1 MLNVSKILLMNAGS
15 SSVKWKLFKLEN
27 EEVVAK
33 GEVERIA
40 LPNSNFEIKYGKE
53 VYQENID
60 NLQYEAA
67 AKLIIDKII
76 ELKIAELEEIKAV
89 GHRIVAG
96 GEEFT
101 QATEMTSDNIAKL
114 EELEDFAPL
123 HNPMEVKYIKLMQN
137 VMPNTPQYAV
147 FDSKFFLDIPEHN
160 AIYSLPYSITKEYKI
175 RRYGEHGISHTYLT
189 KEAAKMLN
197 KPVDKLKLVTLH
209 LGSGSSL
216 AAIKDGKAYD
226 TSMGFTPLTGV
237 TMGTRAGDLD
247 PALVPY
253 LMKKLNLNAEEV
265 VELFN
270 EKSGLLGV
278 SELSSDMRD
287 LSANADKSQV
297 KLAMDIFVNRIVK
310 YAGSFFTELDG
321 VDAIVFAGGIGE
333 NNPWLREEI
342 VKKLEVLGV
351 KIDSNLNQ
359 SVKEGIISP
368 KDAKIKTLLI
378 PTNEELEMVRQIK
391 EVF

>member
-1 MLNVSKILLMNAGS
+1 MSKILLMNAGS
-15 SSVKWKLFKLEN
+15 SSVKWKLFELEN

-76 ELKIAELEEIKAV
+76 ELKIATLEEIKAV

-147 FDSKFFLDIPEHN
+147 FDSKFFLDIPEYN

-287 LSANADKSQV
+287 LSANADKPQV

-310 YAGSFFTELDG
+310 YAGSFFTELNG